1 MLWARGF
8 IREVVEKQGKPANQA
23 CSEINLEV
31 SFSAGK
37 LYLINK
43 GNIPI
48 DYVEITTKESGE
60 INKLELD
67 KQWTLGTGQS
77 DSVDI
82 NGNPEEIKVIP
93 AIRGIANN
101 QQKIYTCLDYPII
114 VNA

>member
-1 MLWARGF
+1 MPEAMHG
-8 IREVVEKQGKPANQA
+8 
-23 CSEINLEV
+23 
-31 SFSAGK
+31 
-37 LYLINK
+37 
-43 GNIPI
+43 

-82 NGNPEEIKVIP
+82 SGNPEEIKVIP